1 MKNIA
6 ISLSRFYNETTLVS
20 KNTHKTSLNYIS
32 KVSLM
37 GWDTHWLKWQVTEEL
52 KYLIIRMA
60 LIHNGGDKYSD
71 CGLASA
77 YW

>member
-1 MKNIA
+1 
-6 ISLSRFYNETTLVS
+6 
-20 KNTHKTSLNYIS
+20 
-32 KVSLM
+32 M